1 MNKKV
6 SVIIPVHN
14 GEKWIKKTASRALA
28 QKYDNFELIL
38 VENGSSDNSW
48 TICKDLKQSENRII
62 AIKSDEKGTSLARK
76 KGVEIASGDYI
87 VFLDQDDH
95 YSTRTA
101 LAEMVVAIEKD
112 NADITQFAYV
122 QSRFG
127 LYRQNKKLPIEHC
140 VWDRKELLKG
150 EVGGVMGI
158 HRGCFNTTV
167 WNKIYRTEV
176 LKEAITHI
184 TEVLY
189 YAEDENLNTWAFISP
204 NTKIVSAINEAYYVW
219 NSGTGFSSRKNS
231 GEALL
236 KDYEIVKKNAVDA
249 IIKYCGGS
257 QTMLWD
263 IHGESLYCMRAV
275 SMGMLRSKER
285 TKEEAI
291 QRIETFMNY
300 RFIHEAKRF
309 FNNYTGEKVVWE
321 DLRFLAS
328 DYTAEEYY
336 EYCLEENQRQLG
348 IKSVIKKAISKIS
361 K

>member
-14 GEKWIKKTASRALA
+14 GERWIKKTANSVLA

-38 VENGSSDNSW
+38 VENGSIDNSW
-48 TICKDLKQSENRII
+48 IICKDLEQSENRII
-62 AIKSDEKGTSLARK
+62 AIRSEEKGTSLARK
-76 KGVEIASGDYI
+76 KGIEIASGNHI

-101 LAEMVVAIEKD
+101 LAEMAAAIEKD
-112 NADITQFAYV
+112 NADITQFAYIH
-122 QSRFG
+122 SRFG
-127 LYRQNKKLPIEHC
+127 LYRKNKKLPIEHC
-140 VWDRKELLKG
+140 VWDRKELFKD
-150 EVGGVMGI
+150 EIGGVMGI

-184 TEVLY
+184 TEPLY

-204 NTKIVSAINEAYYVW
+204 NTKTVSAINEAYYVW
-219 NSGTGFSSRKNS
+219 SSGAGFSSRKNS

-275 SMGMLRSKER
+275 SMEMLRSKER
-285 TKEEAI
+285 TREEAI
-291 QRIETFMNY
+291 QCIETFMNY
-300 RFIHEAKRF
+300 RFIIGAKNF

-336 EYCLEENQRQLG
+336 EYCMKE
-348 IKSVIKKAISKIS
+348 VKKESKI
-361 K
+361 KRLIRRVVR